1 MADIDITKLSE
12 DELRQLQVALTPK
25 MNKYIPITPTPK
37 QTAALLM
44 NSCRELLYGGAA
56 GGGKDIELST
66 PVLTFNRG
74 WQTMGTLMV
83 GDYVFSI
90 TGRPTQII
98 WKSDIMHNPCYK
110 LTFDKGREEFIA
122 GKNHEW
128 LVWRRRQDTTERTLE
143 KITTEQIFSRF
154 SNNAPKNRGSLYA
167 IRVALPLQYAQ
178 NALPVDPYVLGVWLG
193 DGCRQSG
200 VVSAVDEEI
209 RGQFIS
215 RGYDVYYTESCVQY
229 DRPDIHPDGRL
240 HHWCSARLRNELRQL
255 GFLYNSYDTP
265 VEKTIP
271 DEYMQASYNDRLE
284 LLRGMMDTDGCAVDR
299 PTGDVELTLA
309 NEHLATQFEELIRSL
324 GMQVESKQ
332 SYDIRND
339 DRYPLG
345 EYIRYR
351 LNWTTGTPVFYL
363 SRKLKKQAKV
373 TPVTQQWHYISNI
386 EPVETVPTQCIQVA
400 DAPNVYLVGKT
411 LIPTHNS
418 VLLLAAALQY
428 VDTPGYSA
436 ILFRKTF
443 SDLML
448 PGALIP
454 MSHDWL
460 SPFLKSGEVR
470 WQDKEKRYTFLESGA
485 TLSFG
490 YLDAKNDE
498 LRYQGAEFQFVGM
511 DEVTHIDP
519 AAYRYLFSRL
529 RRLKGSNIP
538 IRMRSSANPGGPH
551 GEYYYQRF
559 FVDKKGVFLSAGLS
573 DNPHLDADEYRESL
587 AELDPVTRKQL
598 EDGDWE
604 IRPKGDLFDK
614 SWILEIDYRD
624 LPEGRKTVRFWDLA
638 SIDPKYRKKNSNK
651 AAPDWTIGFKLS
663 FFQGCYYIEDISK
676 LQKSPG
682 EIEAHIA
689 ATAEADGASCAI
701 RMEEEGGASG
711 IANTERYSKK
721 ILVGYNFAGVKPV
734 VSKIERARPVA
745 AACQVGNVFIS
756 NRCRNITDF
765 FTQLEGFPN
774 GANDDIVDAFS
785 GAFAFFKPKR
795 SGVFSP
801 PTHRERIDKTGT
813 NQLLTTGS
821 SYWHNPM
828 NNR

>member
-25 MNKYIPITPTPK
+25 MTKYIPITPTPK

-44 NSCRELLYGGAA
+44 NNCRELLYGGAA
-56 GGGKDIELST
+56 GGGKALDVNT
-66 PVLTFNRG
+66 PLLTVRSG
-74 WQTMGTLMV
+74 WKTMGTARV
-83 GDYVFSI
+83 GDQVF
-90 TGRPTQII
+90 GRDGVPTTIVA
-98 WKSDIMHNPCYK
+98 KSEVFLEHDCFK
-110 LTFDKGREEFIA
+110 LTFDDGAEIIA
-122 GKNHEW
+122 DADHLWQIDQCLSKPVNSI
-128 LVWRRRQDTTERTLE
+128 LTTRQLYDDMLTAKRTM
-143 KITTEQIFSRF
+143 
-154 SNNAPKNRGSLYA
+154 YA
-167 IRVALPLQYAQ
+167 IRKRGPLVYAEEE
-178 NALPVDPYVLGVWLG
+178 LLCHPYAFGVWLG
-193 DGCRQSG
+193 DGSKAHGNLACQ
-200 VVSAVDEEI
+200 DEEI
-209 RGQFIS
+209 HSNLKQL
-215 RGYDVYYTESCVQY
+215 GYDVYTTPGSVGTEWKS
-229 DRPDIHPDGRL
+229 
-240 HHWCSARLRNELRQL
+240 SKLRRELRSL
-255 GFLYNSYDTP
+255 GFCIQGAP
-265 VEKTIP
+265 PKEKSIP
-271 DEYMQASYNDRLE
+271 EEYLRASGPQRLQ
-284 LLRGMMDTDGCAVDR
+284 LLWGLMDTDGNASSDR
-299 PTGDVELTLA
+299 GYCSICMVNKPLML
-309 NEHLATQFEELIRSL
+309 QIEELVRSL
-324 GMQVESKQ
+324 GIKATLRESVATCGQ
-332 SYDIRND
+332 
-339 DRYPLG
+339 
-345 EYIRYR
+345 
-351 LNWTTGTPVFYL
+351 TGTQTPKYNLKWSTPMRMFTLPYKDYL
-363 SRKLKKQAKV
+363 QAKG
-373 TPVTQQWHYISNI
+373 PFRGTQTMHYIKT
-386 EPVETVPTQCIQVA
+386 VEKVPSRPTQCITVDNA
-400 DAPNVYLVGKT
+400 DHVYLAGRE

-428 VDTPGYSA
+428 VDTTGYSA
-436 ILFRKTF
+436 IIFRKTF

-454 MSHDWL
+454 MSHAWL

-485 TLSFG
+485 TVSFG

-559 FVDKKGVFLSAGLS
+559 FVDKKGVFLPAGLS

-663 FFQGCYYIEDISK
+663 SFQGCYYIEDISK

-682 EIEAHIA
+682 DVEAHIA
-689 ATAEADGASCAI
+689 ATAEADGAACAI

-721 ILVGYNFAGVKPV
+721 VLVGYNFAGIKPV

-774 GANDDIVDAFS
+774 GANDDIVDSFS